1 MQARKRSE
9 VVCSVVLM
17 AWGAALARALH
28 GTAVGK
34 PLVCGCPSCA
44 KNGDEGVAVAA
55 HAGEMMLKG
64 GGGMP
69 HNWMLIW
76 MPNNNREFCDKE

>member
-1 MQARKRSE
+1 MNHFLLMTARKPYASFTCKSLKKEMQARKRSE

-55 HAGEMMLKG
+55 HMQE
-64 GGGMP
+64 
-69 HNWMLIW
+69 
-76 MPNNNREFCDKE
+76 R